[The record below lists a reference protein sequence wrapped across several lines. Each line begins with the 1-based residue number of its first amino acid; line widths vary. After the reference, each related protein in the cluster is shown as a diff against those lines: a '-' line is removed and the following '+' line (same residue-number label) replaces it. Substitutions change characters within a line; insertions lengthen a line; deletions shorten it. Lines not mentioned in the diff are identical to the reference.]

1 MKKKFT
7 FFYFVLSVLFLFNVA
22 YSNTNGDNPDERLKK
37 LNHDSKK
44 EKRSAKLFFPADI
57 SKSKDYLNGLK
68 SSKKIFEKI
77 PELAYDKSYN
87 EPNEWNFETGIGL
100 TSVDST
106 NFYLFNAFPSYT
118 TKDETFKAKLN
129 LPLRFATKG
138 FDFRKDDYKTGT
150 QVLSALNLAY
160 SYVTY
165 NREFGITGN
174 FKEVKEQS
182 MGKGSIMYQYN
193 NSTSYEDRKGGVDL
207 SMAIQGSSI
216 NFLLADIT
224 KGGVVGADF
233 NLEVMSLLGEKDSR
247 LDIPVLKHFF
257 LGFNYGGDF
266 NEKAGVIKIDTLT
279 GAILEDKGAMHIIDT
294 YAQMRLF
301 DEPNFNIELYGDYSK
316 IMKFGSNFMTG
327 LDLNFTSKVGSLSL
341 SAQRRFQ
348 QGKYLPTYFDAFY
361 ETDRFQDL
369 VNTTGRHI
377 LNSKVAMLDSLEE
390 LQGSTLAQAFGELG
404 KQFYVLGAYQKID
417 KGGFGGELYLVAA
430 LPKAIERTSIYGGY
444 YKRNIQDASEAFTLN
459 QDAYFFG
466 RLDYLLNDFI
476 VFSLS
481 YQQTFAPVRDAQN
494 NVIDFT
500 PQKRF
505 QPEINFIFPLGR

>member
-7 FFYFVLSVLFLFNVA
+7 LFLVLSLCIIFKTSFA
-22 YSNTNGDNPDERLKK
+22 GENPDDRIKK
-37 LNHDSKK
+37 LQKVFKK
-44 EKRSAKLFFPADI
+44 EKTVTSLFFP
-57 SKSKDYLNGLK
+57 SELGKKKEYLQSLK
-68 SSKKIFEKI
+68 SSKKIFQKV
-77 PELAYDKSYN
+77 PQLAYDRQYN
-87 EPNEWNFETGIGL
+87 EPNEWNFQTGFGL
-100 TSVDST
+100 TTVDSN
-106 NFYLFNAFPSYT
+106 NFYLFNALPSYT
-118 TKDETFKAKLN
+118 TKDETFKASLN

-150 QVLSALNLAY
+150 QILSAVNMAY

-165 NREFGITGN
+165 DRSFGLTGN
-174 FKEVKEQS
+174 FREVKEQS

-193 NSTSYEDRKGGVDL
+193 NSTAYEDRKGGVDL

-233 NLEVMSLLGEKDSR
+233 NLELMSLLGEKNSK

-266 NEKAGVIKIDTLT
+266 NEKAGITKIDTLT

-301 DEPNFNIELYGDYSK
+301 DEPNFNIEMYGDYSK
-316 IMKFGSNFMTG
+316 IMKFGSNFMAG
-327 LDLNFTSKVGSLSL
+327 IDLNFTSKVGSLSL

-361 ETDRFQDL
+361 ETDRFQDIIS
-369 VNTTGRHI
+369 GGKHI
-377 LNSKVAMLDSLEE
+377 LNSKAALLDSLEE

-404 KQFYVLGAYQKID
+404 QQFYVLGAYQKID
-417 KGGFGGELYLVAA
+417 KGGFGGEIYLVAA

-444 YKRNIQDASEAFTLN
+444 YKRNIQDASEIFTFN

-466 RLDYLLNDFI
+466 RLDYLLNDFMT
-476 VFSLS
+476 FSLS
-481 YQQTFAPVRDAQN
+481 YQQTFAPVRDLQN
-494 NVIDFT
+494 NIIDFT

-505 QPEINFIFPLGR
+505 QPELNFNFPFGR

>member
-1 MKKKFT
+1 MKKNFT
-7 FFYFVLSVLFLFNVA
+7 LFLPFFFILCMFKVS
-22 YSNTNGDNPDERLKK
+22 YSVTDTDNPDDRLKK
-37 LNHDSKK
+37 LLKDSRK
-44 EKRSAKLFFPADI
+44 EKRSASLFFPSDL
-57 SKSKDYLNGLK
+57 SGKKEYMTQLK
-68 SSKKIFEKI
+68 STRKLFEKI
-77 PELAYDKSYN
+77 PELAYDRQYN
-87 EPNEWNFETGIGL
+87 EPNEWNFETGLGL

-165 NREFGITGN
+165 SRDFAITGN

-193 NSTSYEDRKGGVDL
+193 NSTSYDDRKGGVDL

-233 NLEVMSLLGEKDSR
+233 NLEVMSLLGEKNSR

-266 NEKAGVIKIDTLT
+266 NEKAGITKIDTLT
-279 GAILEDKGAMHIIDT
+279 GAVLEDKGSMNIIDT

-316 IMKFGSNFMTG
+316 IMKFGSNFMAG
-327 LDLNFTSKVGSLSL
+327 IDLNFTSKAGSLSL

-361 ETDRFQDL
+361 ETDRFQD
-369 VNTTGRHI
+369 NINGAGKHI
-377 LNSKVAMLDSLEE
+377 LNSKAALLDSLEE
-390 LQGSTLAQAFGELG
+390 LQGSILAQAFGEIG

-417 KGGFGGELYLVAA
+417 KGGFGGEVYLVAA

-444 YKRNIQDASEAFTLN
+444 YKRNIQDASEIFTFN

-466 RLDYLLNDFI
+466 RLDYLLNDFM

-481 YQQTFAPVRDAQN
+481 YQQTFAPVRDVN
-494 NVIDFT
+494 NNIVDFT

-505 QPEINFIFPLGR
+505 QPEVNFIFPLGR

>member
-1 MKKKFT
+1 MKKKLT
-7 FFYFVLSVLFLFNVA
+7 FSFVLLLFFSVQCSFAGENP
-22 YSNTNGDNPDERLKK
+22 GDRIKK
-37 LNHDSKK
+37 LLHDSKK
-44 EKRSAKLFFPADI
+44 EKTNAKLYFPAEL
-57 SKSKDYLNGLK
+57 SKKKEFLQNLK
-68 SSKKIFEKI
+68 SSRKLFQKI
-77 PELAYDKSYN
+77 PDLAYDRNYN
-87 EPNEWNFETGIGL
+87 EKNEWNFETGLGL

-118 TKDETFKAKLN
+118 TKDETFQAKLN
-129 LPLRFATKG
+129 IPLRFATKG

-160 SYVTY
+160 NYVSYD
-165 NREFGITGN
+165 RSFGLTGN
-174 FKEVKEQS
+174 FREVKEQS

-233 NLEVMSLLGEKDSR
+233 NLELMTLLGEKNSR

-266 NEKAGVIKIDTLT
+266 NEKAGITKIDSLT
-279 GAILEDKGAMHIIDT
+279 GAIREDKGAMHIIDT

-316 IMKFGSNFMTG
+316 IMKFGSNFMAG
-327 LDLNFTSKVGSLSL
+327 LDFNFTSKAGSLSL

-361 ETDRFQDL
+361 ETDRFQDI
-369 VNTTGRHI
+369 VGSNGRHI
-377 LNSKVAMLDSLEE
+377 LNSKAALLDSLEE
-390 LQGSTLAQAFGELG
+390 LQGSTLAQAFGEIG
-404 KQFYVLGAYQKID
+404 KQLYVLGAYQKID
-417 KGGFGGELYLVAA
+417 KGGFGGEIYLVAA
-430 LPKAIERTSIYGGY
+430 LPKAIEKTSIYGGY
-444 YKRNIQDASEAFTLN
+444 YKRNIQDASEIFTLN

-466 RLDYLLNDFI
+466 RLDYLLNDFM

-494 NVIDFT
+494 NIVDFT

-505 QPEINFIFPLGR
+505 QPELNFILPLGR